1 MSRDQHSNP
10 DDSARIEEDA
20 AEWIAMR
27 YAGLSPEH
35 AEAFGQ
41 WLAADPR
48 HEAVFREL
56 EQTWAMLD
64 KVGER
69 HPARA
74 TAPNPDALAPVE
86 AAPRVRLRRRWL
98 APVLAAAAAVAIAFL
113 GPWHVAGPQ
122 LDYADEASTAVGHLT
137 NLDLPDGTKVR
148 LNTDSRIEVRY
159 TATERRVLLLKG
171 EAHFTV
177 ASMPARPFVVEASGM
192 AVRAVGTAFNV
203 RMHDEAVEV
212 LVTHGKVAVLDGSAE
227 PSTQPRPPSAD
238 RPFLVAG
245 DRAVIPVVAA
255 ERDARSPVAVSR
267 LASQEIERA
276 LAWQDRRLEFE
287 AVPLREIVAEFNRY
301 NRHQLAIEDD
311 ALAERRFGGSFRADA
326 PDVFVRLLQTRFG
339 LQVEQRAGTTLLREP
354 RS

>member
-1 MSRDQHSNP
+1 MSRNLHS
-10 DDSARIEEDA
+10 DDEDPARIEEEA
-20 AEWIAMR
+20 AEWIALR
-27 YAGLSPEH
+27 YAGLSPER
-35 AEAFGQ
+35 AEALGQ

-48 HEAVFREL
+48 HEAIFREL
-56 EQTWAMLD
+56 EQTWEMLD

-74 TAPNPDALAPVE
+74 SAPDPDVLAPASV
-86 AAPRVRLRRRWL
+86 APVARSRGRWI
-98 APVLAAAAAVAIAFL
+98 APVLAAAAAVAVAFL
-113 GPWHVAGPQ
+113 GPWRAAGPE
-122 LDYADEASTAVGHLT
+122 LDYADEASTTVGHLT

-177 ASMPARPFVVEASGM
+177 ASNPARPFLVEARGM

-203 RMHDEAVEV
+203 RMHEETVEV
-212 LVTHGKVAVLDGSAE
+212 LVTHGKVAVLDRPAAPSA
-227 PSTQPRPPSAD
+227 PPVPPSPE
-238 RPFLVAG
+238 RPLLVAG
-245 DRAVIPVVAA
+245 DRAVIPVVTV
-255 ERDARSPVAVSR
+255 ESSARGPVAVSR
-267 LASQEIERA
+267 LETQEIERA

-301 NRHQLAIEDD
+301 NRHQLVVEDD

-339 LQVEQRAGTTLLREP
+339 LQVEQRSGTTLLREP